1 MSIIKTE
8 GRKKSNEN
16 KDWNKYTIQVLIFM
30 LLFVGKVQRHFI
42 REKIKNFDSS
52 QKVLKLDTK
61 IKTPCIFRIHIYKTV
76 NEFSMCFS
84 CR

>member
-1 MSIIKTE
+1 MKINIGISTPYRCLYLCCFLLEKFKDILY
-8 GRKKSNEN
+8 GKK
-16 KDWNKYTIQVLIFM
+16 
-30 LLFVGKVQRHFI
+30 I
-42 REKIKNFDSS
+42 RNFDSS
-52 QKVLKLDTK
+52 QKVLKLNTK